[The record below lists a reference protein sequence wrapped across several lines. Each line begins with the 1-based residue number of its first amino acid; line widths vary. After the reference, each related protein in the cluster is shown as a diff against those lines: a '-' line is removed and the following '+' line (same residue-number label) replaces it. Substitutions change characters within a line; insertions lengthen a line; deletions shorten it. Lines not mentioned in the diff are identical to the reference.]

1 MASRAKFKSVSSVK
15 RYDVGEPCIVWFAT
29 FNTIPRTPECKL
41 EIPSG
46 EQNSPTFSCTGGIL

>member
-29 FNTIPRTPECKL
+29 FNTIPRTPEYKL
-41 EIPSG
+41 KNPFWG
-46 EQNSPTFSCTGGIL
+46 LNPHTFSCTGGIL